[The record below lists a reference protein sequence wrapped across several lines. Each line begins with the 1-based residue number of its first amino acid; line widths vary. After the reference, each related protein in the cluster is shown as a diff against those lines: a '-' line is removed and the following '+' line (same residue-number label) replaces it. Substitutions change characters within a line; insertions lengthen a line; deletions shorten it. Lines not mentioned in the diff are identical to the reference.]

1 MGTQPGDPTPSD
13 EAFPLNAVTGTVI
26 AAAFSVFR
34 AFGYGFVEPVYRR
47 ALGVDLN
54 RRGVRVE
61 QEVKYE
67 LFHFGEPVGCYKAD
81 MIVES
86 RVIVETKTG
95 LIPDPLAQ
103 VQLLNYLSAAR
114 LPLGLVIYFGP
125 KGVKVKRLIWNG
137 QSKSVARQT

>member
-1 MGTQPGDPTPSD
+1 MAKQPGETTASD
-13 EAFPLNAVTGTVI
+13 EAFPLEAVTGTII
-26 AAAFSVFR
+26 AGAFSVFR

-47 ALGVDLN
+47 ALGVDLT

-81 MIVES
+81 MVVDS

-95 LIPDPLAQ
+95 LILDPLAQ
-103 VQLLNYLSAAR
+103 VQFLNYLCAAQ

-125 KGVKVKRLIWNG
+125 RGVKAKLLIWNG
-137 QSKSVARQT
+137 KPKSVARQT

>member
-1 MGTQPGDPTPSD
+1 MPTQPRDTTASD
-13 EAFPLNAVTGTVI
+13 EAFPLNAVTGTII

-34 AFGYGFVEPVYRR
+34 GFGYGFLEPVYRR
-47 ALGVDLN
+47 ALVVDLN
-54 RRGVRVE
+54 QRCVRVE

-81 MIVES
+81 MVVDS

-103 VQLLNYLSAAR
+103 VQLLNYLCAAR
-114 LPLGLVIYFGP
+114 LPLGLVVYFGS
-125 KGVKVKRLIWNG
+125 KGVKVKRVIWNG
-137 QSKSVARQT
+137 QSKSVARKT